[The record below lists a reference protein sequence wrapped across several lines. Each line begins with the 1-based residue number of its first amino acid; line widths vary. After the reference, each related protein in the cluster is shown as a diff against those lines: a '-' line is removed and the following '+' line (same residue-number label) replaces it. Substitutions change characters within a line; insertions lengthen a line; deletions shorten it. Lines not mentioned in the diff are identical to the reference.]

1 MPMTRGSNPKHGQPS
16 PPWHCENWSGRAA
29 GTPSPSAC
37 AAGCEGG
44 GGAAAS
50 DARREEAMIYVVTI
64 IGIGAT
70 VVPFGMLIAGA
81 LLAARCVHTGRLP
94 RWITKKDEAP

>member
-1 MPMTRGSNPKHGQPS
+1 
-16 PPWHCENWSGRAA
+16 
-29 GTPSPSAC
+29 
-37 AAGCEGG
+37 
-44 GGAAAS
+44 
-50 DARREEAMIYVVTI
+50 MIYVVTI

-70 VVPFGMLIAGA
+70 VVPFGILIAGA